1 MSEWYLNCYQ
11 LLLRPGQAFP
21 RLAVRT
27 SWGFS
32 ALILAFATLLHSLN
46 TAASHPHPLL
56 SLPFWL
62 VAHLSGAFLLWGGL
76 SLVLNLCAELF
87 GGQGRVLDTMSA
99 LGLATLPLVLL
110 APVKALPLLLGAVG
124 QTLSVLLSMGIA
136 FWVLVLMVLG
146 LQAAQRFSLDKAI
159 GTLVTGY
166 LLTGGL
172 GLLAALS
179 GGLQAV
185 LELQRLL
192 G

>member
-1 MSEWYLNCYQ
+1 MSEWYLNCYE

-21 RLAVRT
+21 RLALRT

-46 TAASHPHPLL
+46 SAASHPHPLL

-62 VAHLSGAFLLWGGL
+62 MAHLSGAFLLWGSL
-76 SLVLNLCAELF
+76 SLILSLTADLF
-87 GGQGRVLDTMSA
+87 GGQGRILDTMSG
-99 LGLATLPLVLL
+99 LGLATLPLILL
-110 APVKALPLLLGAVG
+110 APVKALPQLLGSAG
-124 QTLSVLLSMGIA
+124 QTLAVLLTMGVA
-136 FWVLVLMVLG
+136 FWVLVLMVLA

-166 LLTGGL
+166 LLAGAL
-172 GLLAALS
+172 GLLAVLS